1 MCIRDSDKPGKWFDW
16 VSDTVFEYSDYE
28 IGRPWGVEIDGSH
41 LWVTHLND
49 RSVSKIDITNNQVLA
64 NISVGEFPEA
74 IEFDGSHIWVVH
86 CDCLGVGELKPGT
99 LLKIDPSID
108 RVVAGV
114 TLGHSPVD
122 VVFDGSDLWVPNQ
135 YDDTISKVIP

>member
-1 MCIRDSDKPGKWFDW
+1 M
-16 VSDTVFEYSDYE
+16 
-28 IGRPWGVEIDGSH
+28 
-41 LWVTHLND
+41 
-49 RSVSKIDITNNQVLA
+49 A

-135 YDDTISKVIP
+135 YDNTISKVIP